1 MSKRDT
7 LVHTAEGEIEAQQIR
22 AFLEANDIPCV
33 FHGEAL
39 RKTHGLTLDGLGA
52 VEIHVPL
59 EHAEQAKELLAK
71 ADAGELALEA
81 EDDIDDDDEK
91 R

>member
-1 MSKRDT
+1 MPEKET
-7 LVHTAEGEIEAQQIR
+7 CVYTAEGEVEAQQIR

-52 VEIHVPL
+52 VEIHVPRGYV
-59 EHAEQAKELLAK
+59 EQAKELLAK
-71 ADAGELALEA
+71 ADAGELRLEA
-81 EDDIDDDDEK
+81 EDDEE
-91 R
+91 